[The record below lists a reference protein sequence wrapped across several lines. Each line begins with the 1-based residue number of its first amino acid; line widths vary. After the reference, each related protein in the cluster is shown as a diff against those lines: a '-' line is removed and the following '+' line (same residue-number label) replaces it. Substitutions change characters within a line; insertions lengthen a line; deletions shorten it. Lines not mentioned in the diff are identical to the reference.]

1 MSDNL
6 NKIKVVWIC
15 HFSNPEV
22 QKRLPLVKPSPQFAP
37 WITLLIEEFKKI
49 ENIDLYVISPFEW
62 LKRDT
67 TFNMDGVQYA
77 FIRTGIP
84 IIHRHWPAIFK
95 LDYLTHFLY
104 NRRKIARIV
113 SDIHPDIINLHGIE
127 NPYYGYFI
135 FDLKKYPILITIQGL
150 FSLSGSV
157 SKSFQDR
164 MRLKTEQ
171 KIIREFGNY
180 GIRVKFLADYLKSKN
195 PEVNLYW
202 YKYPFIRNTN
212 LSLNHTHPK
221 FDIVFFARI
230 SKDKGIEDLIT
241 AVEIVKKSKGSVS
254 VKIIGN
260 GNAQYIEYLRKR
272 VSNLH
277 LEKNIEFLG
286 FLATQEELHEVVS
299 NAKICV
305 LPTYNDIL
313 PGTIIES
320 LFLKIPVIAY
330 AANGVVDLNFES
342 ENIRLVETGN
352 ITELAKQIN
361 ILLED
366 ELARET
372 LSSRAYKYA
381 IRNFDNK
388 VEAGKMIRAYL
399 KVISDFKN
407 NSQ

>member
-1 MSDNL
+1 
-6 NKIKVVWIC
+6 
-15 HFSNPEV
+15 
-22 QKRLPLVKPSPQFAP
+22 
-37 WITLLIEEFKKI
+37 
-49 ENIDLYVISPFEW
+49 
-62 LKRDT
+62 
-67 TFNMDGVQYA
+67 
-77 FIRTGIP
+77 
-84 IIHRHWPAIFK
+84 
-95 LDYLTHFLY
+95 
-104 NRRKIARIV
+104 
-113 SDIHPDIINLHGIE
+113 
-127 NPYYGYFI
+127 
-135 FDLKKYPILITIQGL
+135 
-150 FSLSGSV
+150 
-157 SKSFQDR
+157 

-180 GIRVKFLADYLKSKN
+180 GIRVKFLADYLRSNN
-195 PEVNLYW
+195 PNVKLFW
-202 YKYPFIRNTN
+202 YKYPFNINTN
-212 LSLNHTHPK
+212 LSINHKHPQ

-272 VSNLH
+272 VLNLH

-299 NAKICV
+299 NPKICV

-330 AANGVVDLNFES
+330 AANGVVDLNFEC
-342 ENIRLVETGN
+342 ENIRLVEIGN
-352 ITELAKQIN
+352 INELAKQIN
-361 ILLED
+361 ILLDD

-372 LSSRAYKYA
+372 LSSRAYQYA

-388 VEAGKMIRAYL
+388 MEAGKMIEAYL

-407 NSQ
+407 NFQ